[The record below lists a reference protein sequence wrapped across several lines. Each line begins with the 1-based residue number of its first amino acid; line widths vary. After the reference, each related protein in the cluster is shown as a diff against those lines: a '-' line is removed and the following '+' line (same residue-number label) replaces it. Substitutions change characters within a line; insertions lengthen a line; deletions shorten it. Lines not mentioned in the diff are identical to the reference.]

1 MRDKQRR
8 HAVLRR
14 VLQQTRARSQA
25 DLQAA
30 LAQANIY
37 VSQATLSRD
46 IKALGLVKMP
56 LPDQH
61 YRYVMPDAQ
70 VQQRRYE
77 RLQMA
82 FRHYVTSYDHAGNL
96 LVMKTSPGSAQAV
109 AQDIDAM
116 AWEEILGTVA
126 GDDTILVVTRSVRA
140 VKRLHERFQQLLGLM
155 APTDAHQEEDPTR
168 EA

>member
-1 MRDKQRR
+1 
-8 HAVLRR
+8 
-14 VLQQTRARSQA
+14 
-25 DLQAA
+25 
-30 LAQANIY
+30 LAQANIH

-46 IKALGLVKMP
+46 IKELGLVKMP

-61 YRYVMPDAQ
+61 YRYVVPDAP
-70 VQQRRYE
+70 VQQRRYK

-109 AQDIDAM
+109 AQDVDAM

-155 APTDAHQEEDPTR
+155 AATDSHKEEPTR

>member
-30 LAQANIY
+30 LAQANIH

-82 FRHYVTSYDHAGNL
+82 FRHYVTGYDHAGNL

-155 APTDAHQEEDPTR
+155 APTDAYQEEEPTR

>member
-1 MRDKQRR
+1 MRAKQRR
-8 HAVLRR
+8 HAVLRQ
-14 VLQQTRARSQA
+14 VLRQTRARSQA
-25 DLQAA
+25 ELQAA
-30 LAQANIY
+30 LAHANIR

-46 IKALGLVKMP
+46 IKELGLVKMP

-61 YRYVMPDAQ
+61 YSYVMPGAQ

-82 FRHYVTSYDHAGNL
+82 FRHFVTSYDHAGNL

-109 AQDIDAM
+109 AQDMDAM
-116 AWEEILGTVA
+116 EWAEILGTVA

-140 VKRLHERFQQLLGLM
+140 VKRLHERFQQL
-155 APTDAHQEEDPTR
+155 
-168 EA
+168 